1 MIAATSLA
9 LAAMPAVPAW
19 AASNRAHLDRE
30 VLKAMQQGRRM
41 PVILV
46 AHGELNALE
55 ADLRRT
61 GVKNTVRVPIGH
73 GIATEL
79 SASLIA
85 RFSARSDVERIIY
98 DAPVQLTDTAF
109 DPSALATAYPTV
121 VDAVA
126 AWGNGVAPLTGSG
139 VGIAVIDSGISAH
152 PDLGGRV
159 IMDRNFN
166 ATVTGTDDAYG
177 HGTAVAGIIAGD
189 GTASAGR
196 YIGIAPEAN
205 LINLRV
211 NDGTGAAPTSAI
223 MNAILWA
230 VLNKDTFNI
239 RVMNLSLQATVQEG

>member
-1 MIAATSLA
+1 MIQPSPPRLRLSALRHLLALMIAATSLA
-9 LAAMPAVPAW
+9 MAAMPAVPAW

-61 GVKNTVRVPIGH
+61 GVKNTVRAPIGH

-85 RFSARSDVERIIY
+85 RFSARSDVERIIHA
-98 DAPVQLTDTAF
+98 APVQLTDTAF

-126 AWGNGVAPLTGSG
+126 AWSGVAPLTGRG

-152 PDLGGRV
+152 PDLGARV

-166 ATVTGTDDAYG
+166 ATVTGTDD
-177 HGTAVAGIIAGD
+177 
-189 GTASAGR
+189 
-196 YIGIAPEAN
+196 
-205 LINLRV
+205 
-211 NDGTGAAPTSAI
+211 
-223 MNAILWA
+223 
-230 VLNKDTFNI
+230 
-239 RVMNLSLQATVQEG
+239 